1 MKYCD
6 LVKELEKYS
15 LEDLKNLLTRNLE
28 RDNTFNIFQNINMR
42 EDSHTKLL
50 AWLLNNKCKGN
61 CHAKSIQYYFLCNF
75 IEYLTDWGYIEK
87 IDNIEQYVEKLSC
100 DLCVQTQYPYKLKNG
115 NSNNIDLLMYS
126 LNQKFVC
133 IIENKLDAKICTD
146 SNGITQLEKYKSYI
160 ENEFIKNNFA
170 DTSNVKIIYLFLSS
184 YDLTNKQVKTVCDK
198 GSNGEIIL
206 SANGEVI
213 TDKKFKYLLCDSLKY
228 KTIEHSDIVIM
239 IYQALKQIGYDYRTA
254 ITKEDI
260 LTILTS
266 IIDNYN
272 VNEQNI
278 EILQALKNSIEYKKQ
293 CKEKPSNFNIDIDNI
308 LNEFVKSNRQDLIL
322 KILSQYIAYWE
333 CYNEFVSGYTEI
345 IETQINNKTYGIYK
359 WDIEAILKEKYSKQ
373 CVIV

>member
-6 LVKELEKYS
+6 LVKEVEKYS
-15 LEDLKNLLTRNLE
+15 LEDLKNLLAGNLE
-28 RDNTFNIFQNINMR
+28 HDNAFNVFQNINMG
-42 EDSHTKLL
+42 EDSHTRLL
-50 AWLLNNKCKGN
+50 AWLLNVKNTDN
-61 CHAKSIQYYFLCNF
+61 KSIQHLFLCNF
-75 IEYLTDWGYIEK
+75 IEFLTDWEYLDK

-100 DLCVQTQYPYKLKNG
+100 DLCVETQYPLRNG
-115 NSNNIDLLMYS
+115 NSNKIDLLMYS
-126 LNQKFVC
+126 KNQKFVC

-146 SNGITQLEKYKSYI
+146 SNGVTQLEKYKSYI

-170 DTSNVKIIYLFLSS
+170 DTSDVKIIYLFLSS

-206 SANGEVI
+206 SSDGEVI

-272 VNEQNI
+272 VNEENI

-359 WDIEAILKEKYSKQ
+359 WDIEAILKEKYLNN
-373 CVIV
+373 V